1 MTSGSLWNYYR
12 NIIDSVDI
20 NDNVSVSKS
29 FEYKTKITGKTPESP
44 SQSGNSGD
52 ANQPA
57 RPPVPNV
64 NVEVTI
70 PLKYL
75 SNFWTSLDLQKDCVL
90 IQHHNN
96 IGSVAFKITSTKLYV
111 PVVTLTINDN
121 IKFLENLR
129 QGFKRTI
136 S

>member
-12 NIIDSVDI
+12 NDIDSVDI
-20 NDNVSVSKS
+20 NDNVSVGKS
-29 FEYKTKITGKTPESP
+29 FEYKTKITGKTLESP
-44 SQSGNSGD
+44 PQSGNSGD
-52 ANQPA
+52 ANQLA

-75 SNFWTSLDLQKDCVL
+75 SNFWTSLDLRKDCVL

-96 IGSVAFKITSTKLYV
+96 IGSVAFKITSIKLYV

-129 QGFKRTI
+129 RGFKRTI

>member
-12 NIIDSVDI
+12 NDIDSVDI
-20 NDNVSVSKS
+20 NDNVSVGKS
-29 FEYKTKITGKTPESP
+29 FEYKTKITGKTLESP
-44 SQSGNSGD
+44 TQSGNSGD
-52 ANQPA
+52 ANQLA